1 MDARTAAPDMR
12 TRADRP
18 SWLTAALEQ
27 NRDDR
32 YVDMAITRDIVVQWF
47 RPLPRR
53 HSGIKIRGT
62 LRDAPSG

>member
-1 MDARTAAPDMR
+1 MDARAAPSDMR

-18 SWLTAALEQ
+18 SWLAAALEQ
-27 NRDDR
+27 NHDDR
-32 YVDMAITRDIVVQWF
+32 YVDMAMPRDIVVQWF

-62 LRDAPSG
+62 LRDAQSG